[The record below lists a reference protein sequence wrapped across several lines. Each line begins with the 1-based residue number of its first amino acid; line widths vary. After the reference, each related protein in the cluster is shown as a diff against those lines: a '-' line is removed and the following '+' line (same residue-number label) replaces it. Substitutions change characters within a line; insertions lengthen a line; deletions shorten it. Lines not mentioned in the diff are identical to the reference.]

1 MCVHDYFWRDVM
13 KNYGWWLA
21 CLVAPCCLAGEV
33 QLQISGCVVGQTV
46 RVGLY
51 SSAQDFPKRG
61 ELQRLD
67 VVATSEAISVKFAD
81 AAAGRYAVA
90 AYLDSNNNK
99 KLDRNWLGAPSER
112 YGFSNNARNLF
123 SAPSFEQA
131 VFAVGA
137 TPVLQSILLH

>member
-1 MCVHDYFWRDVM
+1 M
-13 KNYGWWLA
+13 KKYAWLLA
-21 CLVAPCCLAGEV
+21 CLVAPCSMAGEV

-51 SSAQDFPKRG
+51 PPTQDFPKRG
-61 ELQRLD
+61 EMQRQD
-67 VVATSEAISVKFAD
+67 VVATSETISVKFAEV
-81 AAAGRYAVA
+81 AAGRYAVA
-90 AYLDSNNNK
+90 AYLDSNHNQ
-99 KLDRNWLGAPSER
+99 KLDRSWLGAPSER

-131 VFAVGA
+131 GFAVST